1 MNEPYTAVELRMMRM
16 DLNLLKKATE
26 LTAKRLE
33 NFASY
38 DAGRDFGK
46 FIDDLSA
53 HRRKEALMLE
63 EQIVRIEDMM
73 RQIGSEQNSSKD
85 STAP

>member
-1 MNEPYTAVELRMMRM
+1 MNEPYTAVERRMMRM

-33 NFASY
+33 SFASY
-38 DAGRDFGK
+38 NAGRDFGK

-53 HRRKEALMLE
+53 HRRKEVLMLE
-63 EQIVRIEDMM
+63 EQIGRIEDLM
-73 RQIGSEQNSSKD
+73 RHIGAS
-85 STAP
+85 